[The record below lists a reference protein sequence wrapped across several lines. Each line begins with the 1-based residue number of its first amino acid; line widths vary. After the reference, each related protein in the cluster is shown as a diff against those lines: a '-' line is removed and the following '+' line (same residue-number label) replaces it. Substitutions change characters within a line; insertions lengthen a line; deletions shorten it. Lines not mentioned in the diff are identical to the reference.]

1 MIDSLL
7 IANRGEIAC
16 RVIRTCKRLGIR
28 TIAVHS
34 DADKEA
40 RHVLEADDTV
50 RIGPADATSSYLNAD
65 LIIQAAL
72 ASGAAAIHP
81 GYGFLAEK
89 TILPELCKKNN
100 LIWVGPKAE
109 VIALMG
115 SKIESK
121 RIAEAAGVAAVPGYH
136 GEDQSE
142 LHLLEKAR
150 EIGFPVLIK
159 ASAGGG
165 GKGMRRVDTAAE
177 FLTQL
182 ATAKQ
187 EAVRAFGDDR
197 VLIEKLITRP
207 RHLEV
212 QLLGDQ
218 HGNLIHLFE
227 RECSIQRNYQKIIEE
242 APAAYLTEDVR
253 ACLFDYAL
261 RLGNEIHYD
270 SLGTVEFVLDATTNL
285 PYFLEMNTRL
295 QVEHPVTEMVTGL
308 DLIEL
313 QLLAASGAPLPIA
326 QADVRV
332 HGWAIEARINAEDP
346 AKDYQPQI
354 GQITQ
359 YSEPDL
365 VGVRV
370 ESGIQA
376 GSLVT
381 PHYDSMIAKLIGY
394 GLTRK
399 LAVRRLT
406 DGLANFNVQG
416 VGTNQAFL
424 RDIVRRP
431 AFTAAPLTTLYM
443 GEEYPDGWKAD
454 ACLYQLAMAAG
465 AWHALFAV
473 QAPDIQTSFPWQR
486 ADGWRNMAGDQGVA
500 AATVELRVDGGDPCT
515 IDVIRGHKNVQF
527 NIAGQMVTLHV
538 NRLSNME
545 LRLSGDDLKPM
556 DFNVSKEGAHIVVAR
571 LGLRWKMTISSAL
584 ESLAKTASAESEQA
598 GAIASPMPG
607 LITGINV
614 SVGQTVKTAEVVLIM
629 EAMKLIYPMESL
641 IDGVVTAIHCAVGDT
656 VASGVPLVDIE
667 AAADA

>member
-1 MIDSLL
+1 M
-7 IANRGEIAC
+7 
-16 RVIRTCKRLGIR
+16 
-28 TIAVHS
+28 
-34 DADKEA
+34 
-40 RHVLEADDTV
+40 
-50 RIGPADATSSYLNAD
+50 
-65 LIIQAAL
+65 
-72 ASGAAAIHP
+72 
-81 GYGFLAEK
+81 
-89 TILPELCKKNN
+89 PELCKKNN

-136 GEDQSE
+136 GEDQSAS
-142 LHLLEKAR
+142 HLLEMAK

-165 GKGMRRVDTAAE
+165 GKGMRRVDAAAE

-187 EAVRAFGDDR
+187 EAIRSFGDDR

-218 HGNLIHLFE
+218 QGNLIHLFE

-261 RLGNEIHYD
+261 RLGREIAYD
-270 SLGTVEFVLDATTNL
+270 SLGTVEFVLDADTNI

-313 QLLAASGAPLPIA
+313 QLLAASGARLPMT

-354 GQITQ
+354 GTVSQ

-370 ESGIQA
+370 ESGIQS
-376 GSLVT
+376 GSSVT

-394 GLTRK
+394 GLTRQ
-399 LAVRRLT
+399 LAVQRLT
-406 DGLANFNVQG
+406 EGLANFNVQG
-416 VGTNQAFL
+416 IGTNQAFL

-431 AFTAAPLTTLYM
+431 AFTEAALSTLFM
-443 GEEYPDGWKAD
+443 TEQYPDGWKANNS
-454 ACLYQLAMAAG
+454 LHQLAMAAG
-465 AWHALFAV
+465 AWHALFSV
-473 QAPDIQTSFPWQR
+473 PAPDTQTSFPWQR
-486 ADGWRNMAGDQGVA
+486 ADGWRNMAGDQRLA
-500 AATVELRVDGGDPCT
+500 AASMTLRVDGEEACT
-515 IDVIRGHKNVQF
+515 IDVIRGTQTVQF
-527 NIAGQMVTLHV
+527 NIADHVLTLQV
-538 NRLSNME
+538 SRLSNTE
-545 LRLSGDDLKPM
+545 LRLSGAGLTAM
-556 DFNVSKEGAHIVVAR
+556 DFNVSNEGSQVVVAR
-571 LGLRWKMTISSAL
+571 QGLRWKMTASSAL
-584 ESLAKTASAESEQA
+584 EALAKTASAETEQA

-607 LITGINV
+607 LITEINI
-614 SVGQTVKTAEVVLIM
+614 SIGQTVKAAEVVLVM

-656 VASGVPLVDIE
+656 VAAGIPLVDIE
-667 AAADA
+667 AA

>member
-16 RVIRTCKRLGIR
+16 RIISTCKRLGIR
-28 TIAVHS
+28 TIAVYS
-34 DADKEA
+34 DADKDA
-40 RHVLEADDTV
+40 RHVLAADDAV
-50 RIGPADATSSYLNAD
+50 RLGPADATSSYLNAD

-72 ASGAAAIHP
+72 KAGAAAIHP

-121 RIAEAAGVAAVPGYH
+121 RIAEAAGVASVPGYH
-136 GEDQSE
+136 GDDQSDS
-142 LHLLEKAR
+142 HLLEKAR

-165 GKGMRRVDTAAE
+165 GKGMRRVDAADD

-182 ATAKQ
+182 ANAKQ
-187 EAVRAFGDDR
+187 EARRAFGDDSI
-197 VLIEKLITRP
+197 LIEKLITRP

-212 QLLGDQ
+212 QLAGDQ

-253 ACLFDYAL
+253 TRLFDYAL
-261 RLGNEIHYD
+261 QLGREIAYD
-270 SLGTVEFVLDATTNL
+270 SLGTVEFVLDADTNI

-313 QLLAASGAPLPIA
+313 QLLAASNLPLPIT
-326 QADVRV
+326 QEDVRV

-346 AKDYQPQI
+346 AKDYQPQL
-354 GQITQ
+354 GTVTQ

-365 VGVRV
+365 AGVRV

-376 GSLVT
+376 GSSVT
-381 PHYDSMIAKLIGY
+381 PHYDSMIAKLIGH
-394 GLTRK
+394 GLTRQ
-399 LAVRRLT
+399 LAVKRLT
-406 DGLANFNVQG
+406 QGLAAFDIQG
-416 VGTNQAFL
+416 IGTNQAFL
-424 RDIVRRP
+424 RDVVRRP
-431 AFTAAPLTTLYM
+431 AFTKAPLTTLFM
-443 GEEYPDGWKAD
+443 SEEYPEGWKAND
-454 ACLYQLAMAAG
+454 TLHRLAIVAG
-465 AWHALFAV
+465 AWYSLFSTK
-473 QAPDIQTSFPWQR
+473 APGMATSSPWQR
-486 ADGWRNMAGDQGVA
+486 ADGWRNMAGPQGVA
-500 AATVELRVDGGDPCT
+500 AASLDVRVDGNESYSVQLTRSGD
-515 IDVIRGHKNVQF
+515 
-527 NIAGQMVTLHV
+527 AVTVTMGDDAFTLQICPRDHAV
-538 NRLSNME
+538 
-545 LRLSGDDLKPM
+545 LRLIAAGLDAV
-556 DFNVSKEGAHIVVAR
+556 DFNVSHDGSQVVVAR
-571 LGLRWKMTISSAL
+571 QGLRWKMDITPTL
-584 ESLAKTASAESEQA
+584 EVLARTASTETEQL
-598 GAIASPMPG
+598 GTIVSPMPG
-607 LITGINV
+607 LITEINTT
-614 SVGQTVKTAEVVLIM
+614 VGQAAQVGEVMLVM

-641 IDGVVTAIHCAVGDT
+641 VDGVVTAIHCAVGDT
-656 VASGVPLVDIE
+656 VAAGIPLVEIE
-667 AAADA
+667 VAK